1 MKINQS
7 IINLSSQIL
16 GASIFCLTTFVP
28 SAYSQTLTENS
39 AYYTKPNAVDS
50 QQFPSL
56 VSDIAKQVT
65 VRIFTDNS
73 AGSGVIIKQVGNT
86 YTLVTNNHVIENNST
101 KLYPVMTGDGITHQA
116 TLVSTPQIA
125 HLDMAILQFTSDR
138 PYQVVEIA
146 DSNQLSVGENVFAAG
161 FPNWHQPDSYK
172 MSSTRAWGSQAFQL
186 TSGSVQMLPSR
197 TLTQGYQLGYTN
209 DIKSGMS
216 GGPMFNNRGQLIG
229 INGRSKYPIAG
240 MGAFN
245 FADGSQPS
253 IEQFKKMESLS
264 WGIPAHKI
272 LLTKS

>member
-1 MKINQS
+1 MNKS
-7 IINLSSQIL
+7 IVKLGSQIL
-16 GASIFCLTTFVP
+16 GASMLCLTTFVP
-28 SAYSQTLTENS
+28 NAYSQIPNESS
-39 AYYTKPNAVDS
+39 AYYTKPNAVNS
-50 QQFPSL
+50 QEFLSL

-86 YTLVTNNHVIENNST
+86 YTLVTNHHVIDSNST
-101 KLYPVMTGDGITHQA
+101 KLYPVMTGDGMTHQA

-125 HLDMAILQFTSDR
+125 HLDMALLQFTSDR

-146 DSNQLSVGENVFAAG
+146 DSNRLSVGESVFAAG

-172 MSSTRAWGSQAFQL
+172 MSSTRTWGSQAFKL

-197 TLTQGYQLGYTN
+197 TLSQGYQLGYTN

-216 GGPMFNNRGQLIG
+216 GGPMFNNKGQLIG

-240 MGAFN
+240 IGAFN

-264 WGIPAHKI
+264 WGIPANKI
-272 LLTKS
+272 LN